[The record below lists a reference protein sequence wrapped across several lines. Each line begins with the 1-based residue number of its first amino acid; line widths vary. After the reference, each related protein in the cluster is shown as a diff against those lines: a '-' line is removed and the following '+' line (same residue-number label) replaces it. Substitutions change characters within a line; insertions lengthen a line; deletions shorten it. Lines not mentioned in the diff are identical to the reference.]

1 MTVVL
6 RSTETVADDD
16 GALPLGVGEAGARL
30 LAGPLASAG
39 AEPLADHLARLG
51 ALPRAEVGKLL
62 DEVAASGL
70 AGRGGGGFPVARK
83 LATARMAAPG
93 QAAPGQAAPG
103 QAAPDQA
110 VAGQA
115 ASGQAA
121 PGQAVAVVVNA
132 SESEPASRKDRV
144 LCTLRPHLVLDG
156 AAVAAALVGAP
167 SVVVYAH
174 RGADAVAD
182 AFRRAVAERRAANLP
197 DPAFHL
203 GMGPARYVAGE
214 ASAAASWLAG
224 GEAKPRALAAP
235 LAVAGLSG
243 QPTVVHNVETLAH
256 LALLARFGAS
266 WWATAGTP
274 ASTGSRLVTVH
285 GGEHGVTVLE
295 VVGPVTVGRLLDHA
309 SGATTEGP
317 PVRAVLVGGYAGRFV
332 DGATGTSLP
341 FTSEGLALAGAAPG
355 CGLVAPLLADVC
367 GVATTA
373 RLARWLAGESAGQ
386 CGPCLYG
393 LADVA
398 EALEALVAGTSSRRS
413 VRTLRRLLGEVRGKG
428 ACHHPDGA
436 VAMVGSALDVFAEEV
451 DAHARRRRC
460 PAGCAVAAWPLPL
473 PEEAWR

>member
-1 MTVVL
+1 MTLAL
-6 RSTETVADDD
+6 RSTETAADS
-16 GALPLGVGEAGARL
+16 GALPFRIGEPGTRL
-30 LAGPLASAG
+30 LAGPVVSAG

-51 ALPRAEVGKLL
+51 TLPAVGAGQLL

-70 AGRGGGGFPVARK
+70 VGRGGGGFPVARK
-83 LATARMAAPG
+83 LATARTAATG
-93 QAAPGQAAPG
+93 RT
-103 QAAPDQA
+103 
-110 VAGQA
+110 
-115 ASGQAA
+115 
-121 PGQAVAVVVNA
+121 VAVVVNA
-132 SESEPASRKDRV
+132 SESEPASLKDRA

-174 RGADAVAD
+174 RGADAVAE
-182 AFRRAVAERRAANLP
+182 AFRRAVAERRAAHLP

-243 QPTVVHNVETLAH
+243 QPTVVHNAETLAH
-256 LALLARFGAS
+256 LALLARFGGA
-266 WWATAGTP
+266 WWAAAGTP
-274 ASTGSRLVTVH
+274 ASPGSRLVTVH
-285 GGEHGVTVLE
+285 GGERGATVLE
-295 VVGPVTVGRLLDHA
+295 VVEPVTVGCLLEHA
-309 SGATTEGP
+309 SAATATGDGWGHAAWLATARLPAGVPADGP
-317 PVRAVLVGGYAGRFV
+317 AGELPVRAVLVGGYAGRFV
-332 DGATGTSLP
+332 DGAAAAALP
-341 FTSEGLALAGAAPG
+341 FTSEGLALVGAAPG
-355 CGLVAPLLADVC
+355 CGLLAPLSGDAC
-367 GVATTA
+367 GVAVTA

-398 EALEALVAGTSSRRS
+398 EALEALEAGTSSRRA

-428 ACHHPDGA
+428 ACHHPDGV

-460 PAGCAVAAWPLPL
+460 PAGCAVPAWPLPR